1 MDLIDIILIAAIVLC
16 FASAVRKVIKMKK
29 NGGCSCGCRDCEKD
43 CPSRRE
49 DE

>member
-1 MDLIDIILIAAIVLC
+1 MDAIDIILIIAIVLC
-16 FASAVRKVIKMKK
+16 FGSAVRKVIKIKK
-29 NGGCSCGCRDCEKD
+29 NGGCGCSCRDCAKD